1 MICIGVIV
9 LILPIDSSSDIIAFI
24 IGILISIKALKGL
37 VYYFTSAKN
46 MIGGRRILINNIIL
60 LDFGLVSFFVT
71 IKHSELAM
79 LYFIILLTI
88 FAGIDILRA
97 IEIKNSDGKR
107 WIFRL
112 IKGIIT
118 LILGILCMIF
128 IKSPYIMAT
137 IFGIAWLIYGLSG
150 AVQVFKRTSIGYIAQ
165 DEFNM

>member
-1 MICIGVIV
+1 M
-9 LILPIDSSSDIIAFI
+9 
-24 IGILISIKALKGL
+24 
-37 VYYFTSAKN
+37 
-46 MIGGRRILINNIIL
+46 
-60 LDFGLVSFFVT
+60 SFFVT
-71 IKHSELAM
+71 VKHSELAM

-107 WIFRL
+107 WVFRL

-137 IFGIAWLIYGLSG
+137 IFGIAWLIYGVSG